1 MLASGRPD
9 PSHRHEFRRPMRDL
23 SQLRH
28 ELYPPIEA
36 RAWGMFELDG
46 LHAMYWEESGSP
58 HGTPVLF
65 LHGGPGGG
73 ASPRARQFFDPW
85 HYRIVVFDQ
94 RGAGR
99 STPLGEV
106 RRNTTQLLID
116 DIERLRVSL
125 GIERWLV
132 FGGSWGSTLALA
144 YGIAHPERCL
154 GFVLR
159 GIFIGSPGEIDWF
172 LFGIRHVFPEAW
184 RALHAHLP
192 AQLSRRLSQD
202 LSPQSAERDRDAV
215 IGWFHA
221 RLADPD
227 PAIHMPLARAWSRFE
242 ASCSTL
248 LPDAA
253 LMAHSEED
261 VVAIGIARMETHYFA
276 HRLFLEDG
284 ALMAGVPALRHLPCS
299 IVQGR
304 YDMVCPIVTADALA
318 RAWPEAH
325 YVVVPDAGHS
335 AWEPGITAALVRACE
350 RMKSAIGR

>member
-1 MLASGRPD
+1 
-9 PSHRHEFRRPMRDL
+9 MRDL

-28 ELYPPIEA
+28 ELYPPIEP
-36 RAWGMFELDG
+36 RASGMLELDH
-46 LHAMYWEESGSP
+46 LHTMYWEESGSP
-58 HGTPVLF
+58 SGMPVLF

-99 STPLGEV
+99 STPLGEI
-106 RRNTTQLLID
+106 RHNTTQLLID

-159 GIFIGSPGEIDWF
+159 GIFIGAPGEIDWF
-172 LFGIRHVFPEAW
+172 VSGIRHVFPEAW
-184 RALHAHLP
+184 RALLAHVPAHLTH
-192 AQLSRRLSQD
+192 SH
-202 LSPQSAERDRDAV
+202 RDDV

-227 PAIHMPLARAWSRFE
+227 PAIHMPLARAWSSFE

-276 HRLFLEDG
+276 HQLFLEDG
-284 ALMAGVPALRHLPCS
+284 ALMAGVPLLRHLPCS

-335 AWEPGITAALVRACE
+335 AWEPGIAAALVRACE
-350 RMKSAIGR
+350 RMKSAVRG

>member
-1 MLASGRPD
+1 
-9 PSHRHEFRRPMRDL
+9 MRDL

-28 ELYPPIEA
+28 ELYPPIEP
-36 RAWGMFELDG
+36 RASGMLELDE
-46 LHAMYWEESGSP
+46 LHTMYWEESGSP
-58 HGTPVLF
+58 NGCPVLF

-99 STPLGEV
+99 STPLGET
-106 RRNTTQLLID
+106 RQNTTQLLIE
-116 DIERLRVSL
+116 DIERLRMSL

-159 GIFIGSPGEIDWF
+159 GIFIGAPGEIDWF
-172 LFGIRHVFPEAW
+172 ISGVRHVFPEAW
-184 RALHAHLP
+184 RALLAHVP
-192 AQLSRRLSQD
+192 DAASRTSND
-202 LSPQSAERDRDAV
+202 DV
-215 IGWFHA
+215 IGWFHT

-227 PAIHMPLARAWSRFE
+227 PAIHMPLARAWSSFE

-248 LPDAA
+248 LPDAT

-261 VVAIGIARMETHYFA
+261 TVAIGIARMETHYFV
-276 HRLFLEDG
+276 HRLFLDEG
-284 ALMAGVPALRHLPCS
+284 ALMAGVTALRHLPCS

-325 YVVVPDAGHS
+325 YTVIADAGHS
-335 AWEPGITAALVRACE
+335 AWEPGIAAALVRACE
-350 RMKSAIGR
+350 RMKTAVRA

>member
-1 MLASGRPD
+1 
-9 PSHRHEFRRPMRDL
+9 MRDL
-23 SQLRH
+23 SQFRH
-28 ELYPPIEA
+28 ELYPAIEP
-36 RAWGMFELDG
+36 RVSGMLPLDD
-46 LHAMYWEESGSP
+46 LHTMYWEECGTPSGV
-58 HGTPVLF
+58 PVLF

-99 STPLGEV
+99 STPLGET
-106 RRNTTQLLID
+106 RRNTTQLLIE
-116 DIERLRVSL
+116 DIERLREKL

-144 YGIAHPERCL
+144 YGIAHPQRCL

-159 GIFIGSPGEIDWF
+159 GIFIGDDPEIDWF
-172 LFGIRHVFPEAW
+172 IEGIRHVFPEAH
-184 RALHAHLP
+184 RALLAHVP
-192 AQLSRRLSQD
+192 
-202 LSPQSAERDRDAV
+202 PERHDDV
-215 IGWFHA
+215 IGWFHEH
-221 RLADPD
+221 LADPD
-227 PAIHMPLARAWSRFE
+227 PSVHMPLARAWSSFE

-248 LPDAA
+248 LPDAT

-261 VVAIGIARMETHYFA
+261 VIAIGIARMETHYFVN
-276 HRLFLEDG
+276 HLFLERG
-284 ALMAGVPALRHLPCS
+284 ALIAGLPKLRHLPCS

-304 YDMVCPIVTADALA
+304 YDMVCPIVTADGLA

-335 AWEPGITAALVRACE
+335 AWEPGITASLVRACE
-350 RMKSAIGR
+350 RMKTAVRS

>member
-1 MLASGRPD
+1 
-9 PSHRHEFRRPMRDL
+9 MRDL

-28 ELYPPIEA
+28 ELYAPIEL
-36 RAWGMFELDG
+36 RASGMFELDD
-46 LHAMYWEESGSP
+46 LHTMYWEESGSP
-58 HGTPVLF
+58 NGTPVLF

-99 STPLGEV
+99 STPLGET
-106 RRNTTQLLID
+106 RQNTTQLLID

-159 GIFIGSPGEIDWF
+159 GIFIGAPDEIDWF
-172 LFGIRHVFPEAW
+172 ISGIRHVFPEAW
-184 RALHAHLP
+184 RALLAHVP
-192 AQLSRRLSQD
+192 QHLSTLH
-202 LSPQSAERDRDAV
+202 RDDV

-248 LPDAA
+248 IPDAA

-261 VVAIGIARMETHYFA
+261 VVAIGIARMETHYFV
-276 HRLFLEDG
+276 HHLFLDQG
-284 ALMAGVPALRHLPCS
+284 ALMTGVTALRHLPCS

-304 YDMVCPIVTADALA
+304 YDMVCPIMTADALA

-325 YVVVPDAGHS
+325 YTVIPDAGHS
-335 AWEPGITAALVRACE
+335 AWEPGITAALVSACE
-350 RMKSAIGR
+350 RMKTAIRR

>member
-1 MLASGRPD
+1 
-9 PSHRHEFRRPMRDL
+9 MRDL

-28 ELYPPIEA
+28 ELYPPIEP
-36 RAWGMFELDG
+36 RTSGMLALDD
-46 LHAMYWEESGSP
+46 LHTMYWEESGSP
-58 HGTPVLF
+58 NGTPVLF

-85 HYRIVVFDQ
+85 HYRIVIFDQ

-99 STPLGEV
+99 SKPLGET
-106 RRNTTQLLID
+106 RQNTTQLLIA

-159 GIFIGSPGEIDWF
+159 GIFIGAPEEIDWF
-172 LFGIRHVFPEAW
+172 ISGIRHVFPEAW
-184 RALHAHLP
+184 RALLAHVPDAALCN
-192 AQLSRRLSQD
+192 SGDSGN
-202 LSPQSAERDRDAV
+202 AV
-215 IGWFHA
+215 IRWYHE

-227 PAIHMPLARAWSRFE
+227 PAIHMPLARAWSSFE

-261 VVAIGIARMETHYFA
+261 VVAIGIARMETHYFV
-276 HRLFLEDG
+276 HRLFLDDG
-284 ALMAGVPALRHLPCS
+284 ALMAGVPRLRHLPCS

-304 YDMVCPIVTADALA
+304 YDMVCPIMTADALA
-318 RAWPEAH
+318 RAWPDAH

-335 AWEPGITAALVRACE
+335 AWESGITAALVRACE
-350 RMKSAIGR
+350 RMKSAIRT